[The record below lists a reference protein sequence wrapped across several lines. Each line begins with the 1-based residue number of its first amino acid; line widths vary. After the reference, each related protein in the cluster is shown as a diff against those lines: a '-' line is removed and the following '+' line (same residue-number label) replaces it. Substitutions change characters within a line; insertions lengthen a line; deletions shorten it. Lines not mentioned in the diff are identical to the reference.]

1 MIQARLAAFHGT
13 QCGYCTPGM
22 VMQMNR
28 FKLFSMKYL
37 TIFLDSQKFFFS
49 LLSKSLNPTM
59 SEVESAFDGNLCR
72 CTGYRPI
79 LDAFKTFAM
88 DASSNLLDKVPDI
101 EECDKVAI

>member
-1 MIQARLAAFHGT
+1 
-13 QCGYCTPGM
+13 
-22 VMQMNR
+22 
-28 FKLFSMKYL
+28 
-37 TIFLDSQKFFFS
+37 
-49 LLSKSLNPTM
+49 
-59 SEVESAFDGNLCR
+59 LCR